1 VQDTAPPHRW
11 ASHSPPLF
19 PPNRTLTL
27 LVFSAVTNT
36 AHLRALVAA
45 RTLDVILLD
54 ADLIVSPFTVQVSA
68 HRALHAQAKGS
79 PMAGGGLHAEAVY
92 ALQGGRNVGEAL
104 KALGAR
110 EESTNILLG
119 VFDASDERLGEVAG
133 LVLGTAVGVG
143 EWFGGTGD
151 GDVIGA
157 RPPLDPKRIVAAYR
171 LAADD
176 AATDDLEGAVVQH
189 TALQE
194 LT

>member
-1 VQDTAPPHRW
+1 
-11 ASHSPPLF
+11 
-19 PPNRTLTL
+19 
-27 LVFSAVTNT
+27 
-36 AHLRALVAA
+36 
-45 RTLDVILLD
+45 
-54 ADLIVSPFTVQVSA
+54 VQVAA

-119 VFDASDERLGEVAG
+119 VFDASDERLGEVAA
-133 LVLGTAVGVG
+133 LISGTVVNVG
-143 EWFGGTGD
+143 EWFGGGGGD
-151 GDVIGA
+151 GGVIGA

-176 AATDDLEGAVVQH
+176 AATDDMEGAVIQH